1 MKIDAVNSPR
11 TMQPVENKANDATI
25 NKIDDA
31 TISKTKDT
39 DKIDSSKVI
48 KAVDTLNTKAEEIKY
63 DVRFAVNKEPHR
75 IIIEVV
81 DKSNNQVISTI
92 PSKQILEM
100 AAMVDE
106 DFKLLDKKI

>member
-1 MKIDAVNSPR
+1 MKIDTVNSPR
-11 TMQPVENKANDATI
+11 TMQPVENKANDVTI
-25 NKIDDA
+25 NKINDS
-31 TISKTKDT
+31 TINRSKET
-39 DKIDSSKVI
+39 DKIDSSKLV
-48 KAVDTLNTKAEEIKY
+48 KAVDALNTKAEEIKY
-63 DVRFAVNKEPHR
+63 DVRFAVNKEPNR

-81 DKSNNQVISTI
+81 DKTNNQVISTI